1 MRRPELLLAMALL
14 AGCVHAPAPV
24 VAPEGPAQV
33 PAISPAASHLAA
45 ASRLATLSEP
55 EQLAEIDRARQ
66 RCDSSQAAR
75 YCLRLAVLLAEP
87 GVAGG
92 DLPEANRILEDLFV
106 AAPPRLVPEETLVA
120 ELMLRW
126 SRDRLRLAEAV
137 ATAESRVAA
146 LRRRPT
152 STELTMAEAE
162 VESLR
167 LALKA
172 AEQKLA
178 AVREIESGTLP
189 RS

>member
-1 MRRPELLLAMALL
+1 MRRPELLLAFVLL
-14 AGCVHAPAPV
+14 VGCAQAPAPV
-24 VAPEGPAQV
+24 AAPEGPEPV
-33 PAISPAASHLAA
+33 PAVSPAASHLAA

-55 EQLAEIDRARQ
+55 EQLAEIGRARE
-66 RCDSSQAAR
+66 RCESSEAAR

-92 DLPEANRILEDLFV
+92 DLSEANGLLEQLF

-120 ELMLRW
+120 ELLLRW
-126 SRDRLRLAEAV
+126 TRDRLQLAEAI
-137 ATAESRVAA
+137 ATAEARVAA
-146 LRRRPT
+146 LQRRPT
-152 STELTMAEAE
+152 SSELTTAEAE
-162 VESLR
+162 VELLR
-167 LALKA
+167 LALQA